1 MIILS
6 PWRALVAIVRMLHV
20 LKLKRRKKFLNRAN
34 TQIPKLSKKG
44 DFLNI
49 AKTSLHFAN
58 ILFNVALY
66 NINQFFYYLNR
77 GRPRKSSTDV
87 TSANKPKKPKTSS
100 KDTNLLRSIL
110 SNAQAPQ
117 CSLNKHTSEATPINT
132 GDELA
137 INSKTDLKS
146 TKGINFMKSK
156 SVSEDCRLDFRQ
168 QQISRTYSS
177 GSTPAVASSPSLSG
191 DSTVPS
197 FTLTFPA
204 ATPSTQDARSLSSA
218 KQNHEKYTKTAS
230 SQSATLQPKLKNNS
244 KNDCIYDQECKS
256 TESNCN
262 YTNSNNGFQFTISNI
277 LDKGQNPACEDT
289 DESFKLARKPQDIM
303 QNNCRT
309 DTEKSKT
316 KNDSAI
322 NSGSIGNGGD
332 VTDKAFPTISWTMNV
347 VGPQYNASAEI
358 DEDYDA

>member
-1 MIILS
+1 M
-6 PWRALVAIVRMLHV
+6 
-20 LKLKRRKKFLNRAN
+20 
-34 TQIPKLSKKG
+34 
-44 DFLNI
+44 
-49 AKTSLHFAN
+49 
-58 ILFNVALY
+58 
-66 NINQFFYYLNR
+66 
-77 GRPRKSSTDV
+77 
-87 TSANKPKKPKTSS
+87 
-100 KDTNLLRSIL
+100 
-110 SNAQAPQ
+110 
-117 CSLNKHTSEATPINT
+117 NKHTSEATPINT

-146 TKGINFMKSK
+146 TKGINFIKSK

-177 GSTPAVASSPSLSG
+177 GSTPTVASSPSLSG

-244 KNDCIYDQECKS
+244 KNDCVYEQESKS

-262 YTNSNNGFQFTISNI
+262 YTTSNNGFQFTISNI

-322 NSGSIGNGGD
+322 NSGSIGNGGSA
-332 VTDKAFPTISWTMNV
+332 TDKAFPTISWTMNV